1 MISNSLIFNDA
12 FSGYIFII
20 FRCIF
25 VSAFMYILIRCNA
38 FILSKGR
45 IERAFRGKAT
55 HKRNIFQAVHL
66 FRQYRFGIL
75 HPVPVNQ
82 CLHIAMKHLING
94 IRQIRGIRADYNTK
108 RRNYI
113 IIKILHSNIRKWET
127 VKRHAFLKEPELY
140 SDER

>member
-1 MISNSLIFNDA
+1 LISNSLIFNDA

-66 FRQYRFGIL
+66 FRQHRFGIL

-94 IRQIRGIRADYNTK
+94 IRQIRGIRAEYSTN
-108 RRNYI
+108 RQNYLKI
-113 IIKILHSNIRKWET
+113 NLLNRKIKKARDSRGT
-127 VKRHAFLKEPELY
+127 RFLKRAEIM
-140 SDER
+140 SQ